1 MQYYSE
7 LLSHGTVLTWG
18 VTVHQN
24 LPSGPGTFSVR
35 REHGRPYF
43 LRDPLVKNVAMG
55 RENKQSPLKEAT
67 FISTEIPLEL
77 RWTPQGYKGSWGL

>member
-7 LLSHGTVLTWG
+7 LLSHGTALTWG

-24 LPSGPGTFSVR
+24 LSSDPGTSSVR

-43 LRDPLVKNVAMG
+43 PRDPLVKNVAMG
-55 RENKQSPLKEAT
+55 RENKQSPVKEAT

-77 RWTPQGYKGSWGL
+77 RWTPHGCKGSWEL